1 MQITPAEAHALGPF
15 TWLKRPEIGGPPAQR
30 DPHVIERVS
39 EMLADIE
46 RNGLDAVRRY
56 ARELDGWTGDLEV
69 GPQDLRRSGDALP
82 GDVRAALELG
92 YQRTNQFA
100 TAQRANL
107 SDFAVEVVPGVVAG
121 VQYIPVGRVG
131 AYLPAG
137 RFPLLAGAF
146 MTVGVAKA
154 AGVPTVLA
162 CTPPSGERGAH
173 PAVLYGAYLSGADR
187 VFAVGGVQ
195 ALGALAFGI
204 LDGEPVDM
212 IVGAGNAFVTEAKR
226 QLFGRVGIDLLAGPS
241 EVAVLADESANPDW
255 VAADL
260 LGQAEHGPNSP
271 AALITT
277 SESLGRKVIES
288 IDRQLETLSTRE
300 IAGAAWR
307 DYGSVVVARDKAQ
320 AAAISDVLGP
330 EHLEVQTGDDDYF
343 LKTLRNYGSLFLGPW
358 STVAYSDKG
367 IAGTN
372 HVLPTGKTA
381 RYTAG
386 LSVARFLKPL
396 TYQRAGREATGALA
410 PAVARISAFEGM
422 AAHEA
427 TATIRIDE
435 VGRTPSTFAGTAAVG
450 GGS

>member
-162 CTPPSGERGAH
+162 CTPPSGS
-173 PAVLYGAYLSGADR
+173 AVR
-187 VFAVGGVQ
+187 
-195 ALGALAFGI
+195 I
-204 LDGEPVDM
+204 PPCC
-212 IVGAGNAFVTEAKR
+212 T
-226 QLFGRVGIDLLAGPS
+226 GR
-241 EVAVLADESANPDW
+241 
-255 VAADL
+255 
-260 LGQAEHGPNSP
+260 
-271 AALITT
+271 TC
-277 SESLGRKVIES
+277 R
-288 IDRQLETLSTRE
+288 
-300 IAGAAWR
+300 
-307 DYGSVVVARDKAQ
+307 AR
-320 AAAISDVLGP
+320 
-330 EHLEVQTGDDDYF
+330 TGCS
-343 LKTLRNYGSLFLGPW
+343 R
-358 STVAYSDKG
+358 
-367 IAGTN
+367 
-372 HVLPTGKTA
+372 
-381 RYTAG
+381 
-386 LSVARFLKPL
+386 SVAFRHWVPWHSEF
-396 TYQRAGREATGALA
+396 
-410 PAVARISAFEGM
+410 S
-422 AAHEA
+422 
-427 TATIRIDE
+427 TASR
-435 VGRTPSTFAGTAAVG
+435 ST
-450 GGS
+450 